1 MKHTFSIGFD
11 FDGTVPRAVIE
22 EKLIEL
28 VVYYIKE
35 GFFDSND
42 VRVVDF
48 GLTARPIEPQ
58 TTLRATHH

>member
-1 MKHTFSIGFD
+1 MRHNFSISFD
-11 FDGTVPRAVIE
+11 FNGTVPRAIIE

-35 GFFDSND
+35 GFFDSHD

-48 GLTARPIEPQ
+48 GLTVRPTEPQ
-58 TTLRATHH
+58 TALSATHH